1 MLVSEVKGIGPKK
14 AALLGEMGIVT
25 LEDMLT
31 HYPHS
36 YEDRSRITPVAE
48 AAEGTAC
55 YISVTLL
62 KISKNFAR
70 GRTKQMLRLTAADD
84 SGEIEIIFFQ
94 ASYYERSFQTGQHC
108 FFYGKVT
115 KGRKGLQMV
124 HPEFEKNQEHF
135 EASILPVYP
144 TTKGISQKDLRR
156 ISRFALSQNLPVEET
171 LPERLLTEKG
181 ICSRQFALKNIHF
194 PADKMSFRLA
204 KYRLVYEELFLFQ
217 TGILIRGSSAAQ
229 LRKGIEF
236 PADRSVYEFAE
247 RLPYELTDA
256 QMRVLREISNDM
268 ESPAAM
274 QRLIQGDVGSG
285 KTAVAAAA
293 LYKAAK
299 AGYQGVIMAPTEL
312 LAGQHFE
319 TFQQLYEGTG
329 IRLDFLSSGRRKK
342 EKDETLRNLESGEI
356 DVLIGTHAVIQDTVR
371 FKNLGL
377 VITDE
382 QHRFG
387 VDQRRKL
394 AAKGKNPDI
403 LVMTATPIP
412 RTLAVVLFGDLDI
425 SVIDELPPGRQ
436 PVITKAVTSDKRR
449 KVYEFVAGQ
458 VAQGHQIYVVAP
470 LIEDSEAVDASSA
483 VSLHQDLQKR
493 FPGYRVALVHGGM
506 SQEEKDRVMKEFS
519 DGSVDILTATVV
531 IEVGINVPNA
541 TVMVIENAER
551 FGLAQLHQLR
561 GRVGRGSSQSYCFL
575 VTDSA
580 AELGIQRARIIE
592 SSSDGFYIAEK
603 DLNMRGPGEFFGTRQ
618 HGLPELTIADL
629 VRHLPILNG
638 LRDDVKDLLQSD
650 PRLESPENRMILE
663 GVSNMF
669 GNLKSIGL

>member
-25 LEDMLT
+25 LQDMLA

-36 YEDRSRITPVAE
+36 YEDRSRITPVDE
-48 AAEGTAC
+48 APEGTAC
-55 YISVTLL
+55 YISVTIL
-62 KISKNFAR
+62 KILKNFAR
-70 GRTKQMLRLTAADD
+70 GRKKQMLRLIAADD
-84 SGEIEIIFFQ
+84 SGEIEIIFFH
-94 ASYYERSFQTGQHC
+94 ASYYERSFQTGQKC

-115 KGRKGLQMV
+115 RGRSGPQMV
-124 HPEFEKNQEHF
+124 HPEFEKDSGHF
-135 EASILPVYP
+135 EASILPVYR
-144 TTKGISQKDLRR
+144 TVKGISQKDMRK
-156 ISRFALSQNLPVEET
+156 ISRFALSQDLPAEET
-171 LPERLLTEKG
+171 LPERLIKKRG

-194 PADKMSFRLA
+194 PSNKMSCRMA
-204 KYRLVYEELFLFQ
+204 KYRLVYEELFFFQ

-229 LRKGIEF
+229 FSRGIEF
-236 PADRSVYEFAE
+236 PSDRSVYEFAE

-268 ESPAAM
+268 ESPSAM

-312 LAGQHFE
+312 LASQHFE

-329 IRLDFLSSGRRKK
+329 IRLGFLSSGCRKREK
-342 EKDETLRNLESGEI
+342 EETLRKLESGEI
-356 DVLIGTHAVIQDTVR
+356 DILIGTHAVIQDDVR

-377 VITDE
+377 AITDE

-412 RTLAVVLFGDLDI
+412 RTLAVILFGDLDI
-425 SVIDELPPGRQ
+425 SVIDELPPGRK
-436 PVITKAVTSDKRR
+436 PVITKAVTSRQRR

-458 VAQGHQIYVVAP
+458 IGQGRQAYVVAP

-483 VSLHQDLQKR
+483 VSIHRDLQKI
-493 FPGYRVALVHGGM
+493 FPGYSVALVHGGM
-506 SQEEKDRVMKEFS
+506 SQEEKDRIMKDFS
-519 DGSVDILTATVV
+519 DGVVDILTATVV

-575 VTDSA
+575 ITDST
-580 AELGIQRARIIE
+580 AELGIQRAKIIE

-603 DLNMRGPGEFFGTRQ
+603 DLKMRGPGEFFGTKQ
-618 HGLPELTIADL
+618 HGLPELTVADL

-638 LRDDVKDLLQSD
+638 LREDVKDILQSD
-650 PRLESPENRMILE
+650 PRLESPENSLILK
-663 GVSNMF
+663 GVSEMF
-669 GNLKSIGL
+669 GNLGSIGL